1 MKLEYENGTLVV
13 ENADGLYWKHMNV
26 EKPKFGFNYD
36 ALSVDAE
43 HAALRLGSNIKT
55 LAEDE
60 VEQVLAYI
68 RQIKPPESAFQEK
81 IIKDLKLFTHGLIN
95 SVVTQLD
102 YNGLLDVMI
111 TGREGSSDL
120 YAEEARNVMA
130 YIDSAWNAFYG
141 LAAQIRNTSKAEL
154 KDVKEY
160 AETMPF
166 PPQTDYFSRT
176 VHQELFNGAHD
187 GR

>member
-1 MKLEYENGTLVV
+1 MKLKYESGTLVV
-13 ENADGLYWKHMNV
+13 ENTEGLYWKQSNV
-26 EKPKFGFNYD
+26 EKPKFNFDYD

-43 HAALRLGSNIKT
+43 HAVRQIGSSIQPLT
-55 LAEDE
+55 EE
-60 VEQVLAYI
+60 EI
-68 RQIKPPESAFQEK
+68 RQVVTYIGQIQPPESAFQEK
-81 IIKDLKLFTHGLIN
+81 VIKELKMFAHGLIN

-102 YNGLLDVMI
+102 YTGLLDVMI

-120 YAEEARNVMA
+120 YAEEARRVMS
-130 YIDSAWNAFYG
+130 YIDSVWNAFYG
-141 LAAQIRNTSKAEL
+141 AAAQIRNTPRTEL

-166 PPQTDYFSRT
+166 PPQAEHFSGT
-176 VHQELFNGAHD
+176 IHQELFNGAHD